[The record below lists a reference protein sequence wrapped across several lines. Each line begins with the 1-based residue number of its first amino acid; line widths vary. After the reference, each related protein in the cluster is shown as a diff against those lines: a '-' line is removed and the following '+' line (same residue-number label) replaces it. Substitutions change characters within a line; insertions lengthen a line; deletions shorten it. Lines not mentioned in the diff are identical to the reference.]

1 MMKKK
6 LSTILTSKT
15 FIIISASVLSIMIGL
30 LIGFVILIVTN
41 PTNSFNGFISLL
53 TSGVSSS
60 QRFGKVLYGA
70 APLILVGLSVGFAFK
85 TGLFNIGAPGQYLMG
100 VFFALI
106 GALVFNLPW
115 WINMILAGIGGM
127 LWGSI
132 VGIFKAFLN
141 VNEVITAIMFN
152 WIGLF
157 IVNLTIANIPVMLSS
172 THGGFDPSRTAN
184 LAVVNPSAII
194 PSLGLEQISRYLNVS
209 IFIAIIIA
217 VVIHIILNKT
227 TFGYELKACG
237 LNKNASKYAGINEKK
252 NIVLSMAI
260 AGMLAGIG
268 GSISYLAGTT
278 TYQIIKVLQVMGFN
292 GIPVAL
298 LAGSNPI
305 GIIFSSLFI
314 SYITVGGEGMKPQFS
329 IENINII
336 ISVIIYLSAFSFI
349 LQNIIKKLYKR
360 INDKLFIEP
369 NIKEKVEEK

>member
-1 MMKKK
+1 MKNK
-6 LSTILTSKT
+6 LKLLLGNKT
-15 FIIISASVLSIMIGL
+15 LVVVSASILSIFIGL
-30 LIGFVILIVTN
+30 IVGFFILLITN
-41 PTNSFNGFISLL
+41 PSNSISGFSSLL
-53 TSGVSSS
+53 TAGFSST
-60 QRFGKVLYGA
+60 QRIGKVLYGA

-100 VFFALI
+100 AFFALV

-115 WINMILAGIGGM
+115 WINMILAAFGGM
-127 LWGSI
+127 IWGAI
-132 VGIFKAFLN
+132 VGIFKALLN

-157 IVNLTIANIPVMLSS
+157 VVNLSIANIPVMLSS

-194 PSLGLEQISRYLNVS
+194 PTLGLDSFSRYLNIS
-209 IFIAIIIA
+209 IVIAILIA
-217 VVIHIILNKT
+217 IVIHVVLNKT

-237 LNKNASKYAGINEKK
+237 YNKNASKSAGINEKK
-252 NIVLSMAI
+252 NIILSMAI

-268 GSISYLAGTT
+268 GSVSYLAGTT
-278 TYQIIKVLQVMGFN
+278 SYQIVKVLQAMGFN

-305 GIIFSSLFI
+305 GIIFSGLFI
-314 SYITVGGEGMKPQFS
+314 SYITVGGEAMQPQFS

-336 ISVIIYLSAFSFI
+336 ISVIIYLSAFSFF
-349 LQNIIKKLYKR
+349 LQNFIKKNYK
-360 INDKLFIEP
+360 KL
-369 NIKEKVEEK
+369 NTKLTTKENKNKQREEI